1 MRNSALPAVVMSPP
15 SAFGAWWL
23 AIRPKT
29 LSMSL
34 APVLVGATLA
44 WRDSGQVA
52 WAVSLIAALAAL
64 LIQVGANL
72 HNDAADFERGAD
84 TPERVG
90 PPRAVA
96 QGWLAARAVRHAAYA
111 AFACAFL
118 LGIGL
123 VWTGGWPILVLG
135 LASLGAG
142 LAYTGGPRPIAYT
155 GMGEL
160 FVFLFFGLAAVAGT
174 YYLGTGA
181 MSDAALAAG
190 AALGS
195 IAAAVLTANN
205 YRDLDNDRRAGK
217 ITLAVRIGRR
227 ATRIEYAALLLSPY
241 ALLPLIAHGAA
252 AWLPLLSLPG
262 ALWLIARFART
273 PPGAAFNA
281 LLARTAQL
289 QLAFGVLLALG
300 LGGS

>member
-1 MRNSALPAVVMSPP
+1 MPRP

-29 LSMSL
+29 LSMAL
-34 APVLVGATLA
+34 VPVLVGAVLA

-52 WAVSLIAALAAL
+52 WAVSLLAALAAL
-64 LIQVGANL
+64 LIQAGTNL

-96 QGWLAARAVRHAAYA
+96 QGWLAARAVKHAAYA
-111 AFACAFL
+111 AFACAFV
-118 LGIGL
+118 LGIAL
-123 VWTGGWPILVLG
+123 VWVGGWPILVLG

-181 MSDAALAAG
+181 LSGAALAAG
-190 AALGS
+190 AALGC

-227 ATRIEYAALLLSPY
+227 ATRIEYAALLLAPY
-241 ALLPLIAHGAA
+241 ALLPLVAHGAA
-252 AWLPLLSLPG
+252 AWLPLLSLPW
-262 ALWLIARFART
+262 ALWLIVRFART
-273 PPGAAFNA
+273 PPGPAFNA
-281 LLARTAQL
+281 LLAHTAQL
-289 QLAFGVLLALG
+289 QSAFGVLLALG
-300 LGGS
+300 LGGL